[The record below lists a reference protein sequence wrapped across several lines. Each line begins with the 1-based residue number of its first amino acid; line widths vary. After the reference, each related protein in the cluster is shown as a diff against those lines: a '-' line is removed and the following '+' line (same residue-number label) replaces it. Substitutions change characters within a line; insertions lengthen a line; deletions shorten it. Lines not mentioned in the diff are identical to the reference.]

1 MDMLLARGQEIE
13 SHLRGQQ
20 MNLKSL
26 EFLQRRHVR
35 QSVFTGAA
43 ECPNHVAS
51 EKLMNQV
58 RRGSRSSESGERER
72 WANRNTGLCLR
83 IKFQSI
89 TGQEDLKCRAA
100 HLIPVVGQNQYL
112 QLFATQL
119 QHQDPLEPTKQEDFL
134 AQLAQFSSVESL
146 QNMNTQFAGLSS
158 KLDTL
163 IGVTQGNN
171 SSLSAL
177 QTLNAGAGL
186 LGKSVR
192 YGSDSSNVGVVD
204 QIKPDNGSILVRIG
218 DQFVPI
224 AIL

>member
-1 MDMLLARGQEIE
+1 M
-13 SHLRGQQ
+13 
-20 MNLKSL
+20 
-26 EFLQRRHVR
+26 
-35 QSVFTGAA
+35 
-43 ECPNHVAS
+43 
-51 EKLMNQV
+51 
-58 RRGSRSSESGERER
+58 SSTS
-72 WANRNTGLCLR
+72 
-83 IKFQSI
+83 F
-89 TGQEDLKCRAA
+89 D
-100 HLIPVVGQNQYL
+100 PVVGQNQYL

-146 QNMNTQFAGLSS
+146 QNMNTQFEGLSS
-158 KLDTL
+158 KMDSL
-163 IGVTQGNN
+163 IEVSRGN

-192 YGSDSSNVGVVD
+192 YGADSADVGVVD

-224 AIL
+224 ANIVSVEEQSAAGYF

>member
-1 MDMLLARGQEIE
+1 M
-13 SHLRGQQ
+13 
-20 MNLKSL
+20 
-26 EFLQRRHVR
+26 
-35 QSVFTGAA
+35 
-43 ECPNHVAS
+43 
-51 EKLMNQV
+51 
-58 RRGSRSSESGERER
+58 SSS
-72 WANRNTGLCLR
+72 T
-83 IKFQSI
+83 F
-89 TGQEDLKCRAA
+89 D
-100 HLIPVVGQNQYL
+100 PVVGQNQYL

-158 KLDTL
+158 QLNTL

-171 SSLSAL
+171 SSSAAL
-177 QTLNAGAGL
+177 QALNAGAGL

-192 YGSDSSNVGVVD
+192 YGSDSGDVGVVD

-224 AIL
+224 ANIMSVAENAGALNL

>member
-1 MDMLLARGQEIE
+1 M
-13 SHLRGQQ
+13 
-20 MNLKSL
+20 
-26 EFLQRRHVR
+26 
-35 QSVFTGAA
+35 
-43 ECPNHVAS
+43 
-51 EKLMNQV
+51 
-58 RRGSRSSESGERER
+58 SSS
-72 WANRNTGLCLR
+72 T
-83 IKFQSI
+83 F
-89 TGQEDLKCRAA
+89 D
-100 HLIPVVGQNQYL
+100 PVVGQNQYL
-112 QLFATQL
+112 QLFAAQL

-146 QNMNTQFAGLSS
+146 QNMNAQFSGLSS

-171 SSLSAL
+171 NSSLSEL

-192 YGSDSSNVGVVD
+192 YGTDSASVGVVD

-224 AIL
+224 ASIVSVAEKSGNLNL

>member
-1 MDMLLARGQEIE
+1 M
-13 SHLRGQQ
+13 
-20 MNLKSL
+20 
-26 EFLQRRHVR
+26 
-35 QSVFTGAA
+35 
-43 ECPNHVAS
+43 
-51 EKLMNQV
+51 
-58 RRGSRSSESGERER
+58 SSTS
-72 WANRNTGLCLR
+72 
-83 IKFQSI
+83 F
-89 TGQEDLKCRAA
+89 D
-100 HLIPVVGQNQYL
+100 PVVGQNQYL

-119 QHQDPLEPTKQEDFL
+119 QHQDPLEPSKQEDFL

-158 KLDTL
+158 KMDSL
-163 IGVTQGNN
+163 IEVSRGN

-192 YGSDSSNVGVVD
+192 YGADSADVGVVD

-224 AIL
+224 ANIVSVEENPAAGYL

>member
-1 MDMLLARGQEIE
+1 M
-13 SHLRGQQ
+13 
-20 MNLKSL
+20 
-26 EFLQRRHVR
+26 
-35 QSVFTGAA
+35 
-43 ECPNHVAS
+43 
-51 EKLMNQV
+51 
-58 RRGSRSSESGERER
+58 SSTS
-72 WANRNTGLCLR
+72 
-83 IKFQSI
+83 F
-89 TGQEDLKCRAA
+89 D
-100 HLIPVVGQNQYL
+100 PVVGQNQYL

-119 QHQDPLEPTKQEDFL
+119 QYQDPLEPSKQEDFL

-158 KLDTL
+158 KMDSL
-163 IGVTQGNN
+163 IEVSRAN

-192 YGSDSSNVGVVD
+192 YGADGADVGVVD

-224 AIL
+224 ANIVSVEENSATSLF

>member
-1 MDMLLARGQEIE
+1 M
-13 SHLRGQQ
+13 
-20 MNLKSL
+20 
-26 EFLQRRHVR
+26 
-35 QSVFTGAA
+35 
-43 ECPNHVAS
+43 
-51 EKLMNQV
+51 
-58 RRGSRSSESGERER
+58 SSTS
-72 WANRNTGLCLR
+72 
-83 IKFQSI
+83 F
-89 TGQEDLKCRAA
+89 D
-100 HLIPVVGQNQYL
+100 PVVGQNQYL

-158 KLDTL
+158 KMDSL
-163 IGVTQGNN
+163 IEVSRGN

-192 YGSDSSNVGVVD
+192 YGADSADVGVVD

-224 AIL
+224 ANIMSVEEQSSAGYF

>member
-1 MDMLLARGQEIE
+1 M
-13 SHLRGQQ
+13 
-20 MNLKSL
+20 
-26 EFLQRRHVR
+26 
-35 QSVFTGAA
+35 
-43 ECPNHVAS
+43 
-51 EKLMNQV
+51 
-58 RRGSRSSESGERER
+58 SSTS
-72 WANRNTGLCLR
+72 
-83 IKFQSI
+83 F
-89 TGQEDLKCRAA
+89 D
-100 HLIPVVGQNQYL
+100 PVVGQNQYL

-119 QHQDPLEPTKQEDFL
+119 QHQDPLEPSKQEDFL

-158 KLDTL
+158 KMDSL
-163 IGVTQGNN
+163 IEVSRGN

-192 YGSDSSNVGVVD
+192 YGADSADVGVVD

-224 AIL
+224 ANIVSVEENSATSLF

>member
-1 MDMLLARGQEIE
+1 M
-13 SHLRGQQ
+13 
-20 MNLKSL
+20 
-26 EFLQRRHVR
+26 
-35 QSVFTGAA
+35 
-43 ECPNHVAS
+43 
-51 EKLMNQV
+51 
-58 RRGSRSSESGERER
+58 SSTS
-72 WANRNTGLCLR
+72 
-83 IKFQSI
+83 F
-89 TGQEDLKCRAA
+89 D
-100 HLIPVVGQNQYL
+100 PVVGQNQYL

-119 QHQDPLEPTKQEDFL
+119 QHQDPLEPSKQEDFL

-158 KLDTL
+158 KLDSL
-163 IGVTQGNN
+163 IEVSRGN

-192 YGSDSSNVGVVD
+192 YGADSADVGVVD

-224 AIL
+224 ANIVSVEENSATSLF

>member
-1 MDMLLARGQEIE
+1 M
-13 SHLRGQQ
+13 
-20 MNLKSL
+20 
-26 EFLQRRHVR
+26 
-35 QSVFTGAA
+35 
-43 ECPNHVAS
+43 
-51 EKLMNQV
+51 
-58 RRGSRSSESGERER
+58 SSTS
-72 WANRNTGLCLR
+72 
-83 IKFQSI
+83 F
-89 TGQEDLKCRAA
+89 D
-100 HLIPVVGQNQYL
+100 PVVGQNQYL

-158 KLDTL
+158 KMDSL
-163 IGVTQGNN
+163 IEVSRGN

-192 YGSDSSNVGVVD
+192 YGADSADVGVVD

-224 AIL
+224 ANIVSVEENSGMGLL

>member
-1 MDMLLARGQEIE
+1 M
-13 SHLRGQQ
+13 
-20 MNLKSL
+20 
-26 EFLQRRHVR
+26 
-35 QSVFTGAA
+35 
-43 ECPNHVAS
+43 
-51 EKLMNQV
+51 
-58 RRGSRSSESGERER
+58 SSTS
-72 WANRNTGLCLR
+72 
-83 IKFQSI
+83 F
-89 TGQEDLKCRAA
+89 D
-100 HLIPVVGQNQYL
+100 PVVGQNQYL

-158 KLDTL
+158 KLDSL
-163 IGVTQGNN
+163 IEVSRGN
-171 SSLSAL
+171 SSMSAL

-192 YGSDSSNVGVVD
+192 YGADSDDVGVVD

-224 AIL
+224 ANIVSVEENSGVGLL

>member
-1 MDMLLARGQEIE
+1 M
-13 SHLRGQQ
+13 
-20 MNLKSL
+20 
-26 EFLQRRHVR
+26 
-35 QSVFTGAA
+35 
-43 ECPNHVAS
+43 
-51 EKLMNQV
+51 
-58 RRGSRSSESGERER
+58 SSTS
-72 WANRNTGLCLR
+72 
-83 IKFQSI
+83 F
-89 TGQEDLKCRAA
+89 D
-100 HLIPVVGQNQYL
+100 PVVGQNQYL

-119 QHQDPLEPTKQEDFL
+119 QYQDPLEPSKQEDFL

-158 KLDTL
+158 KMDSL
-163 IGVTQGNN
+163 IEVSRGN

-192 YGSDSSNVGVVD
+192 YGADSADVGVVD

-224 AIL
+224 ANIVSVEENSATSLF

>member
-1 MDMLLARGQEIE
+1 M
-13 SHLRGQQ
+13 
-20 MNLKSL
+20 
-26 EFLQRRHVR
+26 
-35 QSVFTGAA
+35 
-43 ECPNHVAS
+43 
-51 EKLMNQV
+51 
-58 RRGSRSSESGERER
+58 SSTS
-72 WANRNTGLCLR
+72 
-83 IKFQSI
+83 F
-89 TGQEDLKCRAA
+89 D
-100 HLIPVVGQNQYL
+100 PVVGQNQYL

-158 KLDTL
+158 KMDSL
-163 IGVTQGNN
+163 IEVSRGN

-192 YGSDSSNVGVVD
+192 YGADSADVGVVD

-224 AIL
+224 ANIVSVEEQSAAGYF